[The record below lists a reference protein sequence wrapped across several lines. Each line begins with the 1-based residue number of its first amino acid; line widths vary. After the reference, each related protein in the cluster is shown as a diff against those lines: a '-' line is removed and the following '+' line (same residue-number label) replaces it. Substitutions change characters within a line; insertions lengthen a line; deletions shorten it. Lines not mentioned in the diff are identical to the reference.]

1 MRSIEASLRNMLAS
15 GAAALGFEL
24 VNAELTGFARR
35 PTLRVYI
42 DGPQGVK
49 IDDCAA
55 VSRQLSAILD
65 VENPLPGAYTLE
77 VSSPGLD
84 RPLVKLDDFRRFVGE
99 TVKIRLRQPVVGRK
113 NFTGRLM
120 GVAGE
125 QLMLEGGEA
134 TGGVK
139 EQFLLEFADIDR
151 ARLVPKL

>member
-1 MRSIEASLRNMLAS
+1 MRGIGARLRDLIES
-15 GAAALGFEL
+15 GVNAVGFEI
-24 VNAELTGFARR
+24 VDAELVGRLRR

-42 DGPQGVK
+42 DGPQGVT

-120 GVAGE
+120 AVADE
-125 QLMLEGGEA
+125 QLTLEGGEA
-134 TGGVK
+134 PDGIK

>member
-42 DGPQGVK
+42 DGPRGVTVG
-49 IDDCAA
+49 DCAD

-65 VENPLPGAYTLE
+65 VENPLPESYILE

-84 RPLVKLDDFRRFVGE
+84 RPLIDLDDFRRFSGE
-99 TVKIRLRQPVVGRK
+99 TVKVRLHQALSGRR
-113 NFTGRLM
+113 NFKGRLE
-120 GVAGE
+120 GVSGE
-125 QLMLEGGEA
+125 HVVLELDRLGGGNTERI
-134 TGGVK
+134 
-139 EQFLLEFADIDR
+139 ELEFSNIDR
-151 ARLVPKL
+151 AKLVPNF